1 MRFYGDKIQACCFI
15 SYFTFYGEC
24 RLEKVAGRARVGN
37 MVNR

>member
-24 RLEKVAGRARVGN
+24 RLEKVAGRARGGN